1 MMETPVPVQTGSRL
15 TVSGS
20 RFPVRFRSFLNDSEI
35 VLPKLPLSLQIA
47 VTKADGTTFVFDLK
61 PEYVIWSRDGQGNA
75 KVKRRGFRIIPDFAG
90 TAHAYCG
97 DTLDRCK
104 GDLLEWNH
112 TPTMDGMLRGL
123 IIKSRVKRAE
133 DFLLVRPYSPA
144 LFRQGAA
151 PGPQMLLQRQQQ
163 KIKSEE
169 ELKKAWEA
177 QKKQEKEK
185 QALEPGPGYG
195 RCNCP
200 AEDALTKPQKSQS

>member
-1 MMETPVPVQTGSRL
+1 M
-15 TVSGS
+15 
-20 RFPVRFRSFLNDSEI
+20 VRNSNDSEI

-47 VTKADGTTFVFDLK
+47 VTKGDGTTFVFDLK

-123 IIKSRVKRAE
+123 IIKSRVKRTE

-151 PGPQMLLQRQQQ
+151 PWAPDA
-163 KIKSEE
+163 S
-169 ELKKAWEA
+169 
-177 QKKQEKEK
+177 
-185 QALEPGPGYG
+185 PTST
-195 RCNCP
+195 
-200 AEDALTKPQKSQS
+200 AED